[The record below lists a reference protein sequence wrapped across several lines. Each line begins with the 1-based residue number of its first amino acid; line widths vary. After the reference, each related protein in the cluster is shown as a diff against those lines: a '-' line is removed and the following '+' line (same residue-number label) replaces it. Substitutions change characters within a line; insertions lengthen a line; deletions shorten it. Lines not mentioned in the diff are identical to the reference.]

1 MPKTFS
7 DICHIF
13 FLEDSSR
20 AGCFKNRQSLSMF
33 ALKLGPGV
41 IWCWSWCWCN
51 PVSSFNSQARSKIKK
66 TLDDDDNG
74 YDNDDDNV
82 DVDCL
87 VRLKIK

>member
-51 PVSSFNSQARSKIKK
+51 PVSLFNSQVRSKIKK
-66 TLDDDDNG
+66 TLDDVDNG
-74 YDNDDDNV
+74 YDNDDDNF
-82 DVDCL
+82 DVDWL
-87 VRLKIK
+87 VRPKIK